1 MSDSPDTSDAIAPTA
16 DPEIEAA
23 IKSLPPEFYDQPEDL
38 RAIDLAMIHSK
49 GNVTAAAQ
57 VLEMELKELKTKVRR
72 SKYLRAR
79 WVKEP
84 VRVTKAV
91 PPPAPPVHVPTAAEL
106 TENLDAATAA
116 YEEQLRT
123 ITNDDNQAN
132 LGSRLFRLQMG
143 HSIHG
148 MALLGGGMQRAAMQL
163 ITLIDHLRT
172 HPYPDEYTPDGVLVR
187 SGQRETDQ
195 MILRAQQEYGR
206 RSTEYAQITMMTAK
220 TQQIMALNNAG
231 KNGNAK
237 PSRKPGFSPM
247 RPLSTQVL
255 AQPGSTVVLQQGGT
269 DDGEKTT

>member
-1 MSDSPDTSDAIAPTA
+1 MNNTAEEPEALAPT
-16 DPEIEAA
+16 DPEVEAA
-23 IKSLPPEFYDQPEDL
+23 LKNLPPEFYDQSEGT
-38 RAIDLAMIHSK
+38 RAIDLALIHTK
-49 GNVTAAAQ
+49 GNVVQAAQ
-57 VLEMELKELKTKVRR
+57 AANLGLKELKQRVRQ

-84 VRVTKAV
+84 PAKVTKAV
-91 PPPAPPVHVPTAAEL
+91 PPHVPTAAEL

-116 YEEQLRT
+116 YQEQLKT
-123 ITNDDNQAN
+123 ITNDDSQAD
-132 LGSRLFRLQMG
+132 LGSRLFKLQMG
-143 HSIHG
+143 HSVHG

-163 ITLIDHLRT
+163 ISLIDHLRT

-187 SGQRETDQ
+187 SGQRETDM

-220 TQQIMALNNAG
+220 TQQIMAVNSA
-231 KNGNAK
+231 KNGNNGAK

-255 AQPGSTVVLQQGGT
+255 AQPGSTVVLQQGGA